1 MRHLLAVGFVAMF
14 TLSIVGCG
22 GDTGVTVS
30 APPVNSPTSE
40 EIQAAEM
47 KAKAEQ
53 KPYDGTAGS
62 NPGNPADH
70 GQ

>member
-1 MRHLLAVGFVAMF
+1 MRHYLSLGFVAMF
-14 TLSIVGCG
+14 TLCLVGCG
-22 GDTGVTVS
+22 GSNDVTVS
-30 APPVNSPTSE
+30 EPPVNAPTPA

-62 NPGNPADH
+62 GGNPADH